1 MKFGIFDYIDR
12 RNEPLSQTYDERMA
26 LIRAAE
32 AAGFYGYHVTEH
44 HVTPLSATPSPSV
57 YLAAVARETTR
68 IRIGALLFLLPLYH
82 PLRLIEELCMLDN
95 LSGGR
100 LDIGVGR
107 GIAPPEFEAYGAQ
120 IEDSQEVFDEVFEIL
135 CKGFSEERL
144 NHHGKRFRFDHVP
157 MVMRPAQRPHP
168 PFWLGVRSEHGI
180 AFAAARG
187 MNIVTLGSNERVAA
201 QLAAFRE
208 AWRTRS
214 EERRDYRSPVEAP
227 LMGAVRAL
235 FIADSDAE
243 AERLARPA
251 YQQWFDSLAWLWRDK
266 GTSPP
271 IALSQ
276 DFAAA
281 RQAGSLVVGRPD
293 TVRKQLMAQAQSC
306 GYNYLVL
313 QLAFGSLTHA
323 QEMHSLKLFH
333 AEVMPALAEIAEAE
347 PVRP

>member
-12 RNEPLSQTYDERMA
+12 GNQSLPQTYDERMA

-95 LSGGR
+95 LSNGR
-100 LDIGVGR
+100 LDVGVGR
-107 GIAPPEFEAYGAQ
+107 GIAPPEFAAYGAQ

-135 CKGFSEERL
+135 RKGLTEERL
-144 NHHGKRFRFDHVP
+144 THHGKRFRFDHVP
-157 MVMRPAQRPHP
+157 MVMRPVQRPHP
-168 PFWLGVRSEHGI
+168 PFWFGVRSEHGI
-180 AFAAARG
+180 DFAAAHG
-187 MNIVTLGSNERVAA
+187 MNVVTLGSDARVAA
-201 QLAAFRE
+201 QLAGFRD
-208 AWRTRS
+208 ALRN
-214 EERRDYRSPVEAP
+214 RRAP
-227 LMGAVRAL
+227 AAAVPMRGAVRAL
-235 FIADSDAE
+235 FIAESDAE

-251 YQQWFDSLAWLWRDK
+251 YEQWFDSLAWLWRDT
-266 GTSPP
+266 GSFPP

-281 RQAGSLVVGRPD
+281 RQAGSLVVGAPD
-293 TVRKQLMAQAQSC
+293 TVRQLLVAQAQNC

-323 QEMHSLKLFH
+323 QEMRSLDLFRTQ
-333 AEVMPALAEIAEAE
+333 VMPALAEIAVAA
-347 PVRP
+347 P